1 MKFQDVLELDQKQQL
16 NYYKN
21 LELLIDYM
29 KQSKMGKQKKK
40 YVETFLTDL
49 GIRYDQQQIDNLI
62 ESAVLE
68 LKKELETTYE
78 SN

>member
-1 MKFQDVLELDQKQQL
+1 MI
-16 NYYKN
+16 YK
-21 LELLIDYM
+21 E
-29 KQSKMGKQKKK
+29 SGMGQQKKK
-40 YVETFLTDL
+40 YVEAFLTDL

-68 LKKELETTYE
+68 LKKELETSYE

>member
-1 MKFQDVLELDQKQQL
+1 MI
-16 NYYKN
+16 YK
-21 LELLIDYM
+21 E
-29 KQSKMGKQKKK
+29 SGMGPQKKK
-40 YVETFLTDL
+40 YVETFLADL
-49 GIRYDQQQIDNLI
+49 GINYDEKQIDSLI